1 MRIIAGKSR
10 GRPVISPSDDTT
22 RPITDRA
29 KQSLFDA
36 LAVAVDFSATP
47 VLDCVCDTGSLGL
60 ECLSRGS
67 PRVVFVEN
75 GRSALENLR
84 NNIVAFGVKDRSDV
98 LRLDAYRTP
107 SALAG
112 LPTPDGRPLKFLL
125 AFVDPPYAQ
134 MESPDERD
142 AVDNLVQALALDWVP
157 TGGLIILRHP
167 TEVKL
172 TGLRLAPLVI
182 RQMVYGSM
190 TITWLETQ
198 TGTGSQAANVVA
210 DHAPADSP
218 GDI

>member
-1 MRIIAGKSR
+1 MRIIAGKFR
-10 GRPVISPSDDTT
+10 GRPVISPSDDST

-47 VLDCVCDTGSLGL
+47 VLDCFCGTGSLGL

-67 PRVVFVEN
+67 PRAVFVEN
-75 GRSALENLR
+75 GRSPLDNLR
-84 NNIVAFGVKDRSDV
+84 NNIAAFGVKDRSDV

-107 SALAG
+107 SALTG
-112 LPTPDGRPLKFLL
+112 LPTPEGRPLKFLL

-134 MESPDERD
+134 MESAEERD
-142 AVDNLVQALALDWVP
+142 AVDKLVQALARDWMP
-157 TGGLIILRHP
+157 PGGLIILRHP

-172 TGLRLAPLVI
+172 TGLWLAPLVV

-190 TITWLETQ
+190 TITWVETQ
-198 TGTGSQAANVVA
+198 PAAAVSGVKASTAQPPDHSVA
-210 DHAPADSP
+210 DA
-218 GDI
+218 